1 VTPRTDSRSPK
12 GDSAVDAAGA
22 FTSRLPFVCRRISAM
37 SVRAITSRLVLPALL
52 LASAACGGIPN
63 DFKDPDLTLDR
74 VELRGAGLT
83 GGTMDLVVRVY
94 NPNRYTVRGTK
105 LAVGFD
111 VQGSHVGDILYKD
124 EYQIQK
130 NDTTML
136 RLPLTFNW
144 AGVSS
149 AVRAAMG
156 YGDIPYTMKGQATI
170 ETPVGPRV
178 IPFTREGRAPLT
190 RSGGIG
196 FGLQA
201 GQAGSAPPR

>member
-1 VTPRTDSRSPK
+1 
-12 GDSAVDAAGA
+12 
-22 FTSRLPFVCRRISAM
+22 M
-37 SVRAITSRLVLPALL
+37 SVRANTTRLLLPALL
-52 LASAACGGIPN
+52 LLSAACAGVPN
-63 DFKDPDLTLDR
+63 NFKDPDVTLDH

-83 GGTMDLVVRVY
+83 GGTMDLLVKVY
-94 NPNRYTVRGTK
+94 NPNGYTVKGTK
-105 LAVGFD
+105 LQVGFD

-149 AVRAAMG
+149 AVRAGLG

-170 ETPVGPRV
+170 DTPAGPRV
-178 IPFTREGRAPLT
+178 IPFTREGRAPLSRVGLGLRLQPAT
-190 RSGGIG
+190 PTTGG
-196 FGLQA
+196 
-201 GQAGSAPPR
+201 SSH